1 MIDLLGGVMLLFAMI
16 LGYIIG
22 SGNCKQPLTNEALEE
37 RIAELEKQIKCCK
50 DLCLW
55 HVEEKEKLK
64 QERYI
69 K

>member
-1 MIDLLGGVMLLFAMI
+1 MIDLLGGVMFLFAMI

-22 SGNCKQPLTNEALEE
+22 SGNCKESLTDEELEA
-37 RIAELEKQIKCCK
+37 RVVELEKQIKYYK

-64 QERYI
+64 A
-69 K
+69 KL

>member
-1 MIDLLGGVMLLFAMI
+1 MMDLLGGVMLLFAMI

-37 RIAELEKQIKCCK
+37 RIDELEKQIKYYK

-55 HVEEKEKLK
+55 HVEEKEKLRSK
-64 QERYI
+64 L
-69 K
+69 

>member
-1 MIDLLGGVMLLFAMI
+1 MIDLLGGVMFLI

-22 SGNCKQPLTNEALEE
+22 LRNCKQPLTNEALEE
-37 RIAELEKQIKCCK
+37 RIDELEKQIKYYK